1 MKTAQRQRLMV
12 WDMRYALNVED
23 GGFSQKLVV
32 AGVAFWFSKDGVGVL
47 GQLGHYLSEVSL
59 KPPPLPPLAE
69 RVAEASTVRRK
80 LCNKV
85 TTFSSHSRSTD
96 VYRSMPIVNGMDS
109 SDTECGT
116 WSGLLRCF
124 GAALKVPL
132 FENNVI

>member
-1 MKTAQRQRLMV
+1 M
-12 WDMRYALNVED
+12 
-23 GGFSQKLVV
+23 
-32 AGVAFWFSKDGVGVL
+32 VL
-47 GQLGHYLSEVSL
+47 GSWGSLAPSEVSL
-59 KPPPLPPLAE
+59 KPLPLPPLAE

-116 WSGLLRCF
+116 
-124 GAALKVPL
+124 
-132 FENNVI
+132 

>member
-1 MKTAQRQRLMV
+1 MEKAMKTAQRQRLMV

-47 GQLGHYLSEVSL
+47 GQLGPYLSEVSL

-96 VYRSMPIVNGMDS
+96 VYRSMPIERD
-109 SDTECGT
+109 
-116 WSGLLRCF
+116 GL
-124 GAALKVPL
+124 
-132 FENNVI
+132 

>member
-1 MKTAQRQRLMV
+1 
-12 WDMRYALNVED
+12 MRYALNVED

-47 GQLGHYLSEVSL
+47 GQLGPYLSEVSL
-59 KPPPLPPLAE
+59 KPPPFPP
-69 RVAEASTVRRK
+69 RRK